1 MPGIFRVF
9 PKQIPVL
16 WVVYVVYTKGSKI
29 KGGIHIPIFHNPYNE
44 G

>member
-16 WVVYVVYTKGSKI
+16 WVVYTKGSKI
-29 KGGIHIPIFHNPYNE
+29 KGGIHIPIFDNPYNE